1 MKSLSLYVDK
11 WFISVAVN
19 IDGKVMPLSLP
30 NGEDRI
36 WLFFHEDIA
45 NNRIIYGKTWEINY
59 RDKQPHYFGDIFNLI
74 ESGDNYFTRYDNRP
88 EEIREIF
95 KVANIFSHLH
105 QAIDEEGIIDTYLSF
120 SSNIS
125 DVARYKFIEELK
137 EANFNVVESVA
148 RISHL
153 ALEDAKKRNIFNT
166 NGHYL
171 VLAATNDN
179 LHYAL
184 YEYIDDI
191 FLRKNEGS
199 LPGMGLDVRKRAL
212 VEAIVENVN
221 RTTRLLSS
229 TDELALEYIR
239 QERFADDW
247 LRKIANSR
255 PNFPVAFPDITFA
268 VAPNNPYPVS
278 VIPRELDERTNGI
291 VEDIVRKVAEFVKNN
306 HLQSHQID
314 GIILI
319 GNTFTNQ
326 KFSTAINNRFIL
338 NENKIITYKEIEL
351 PKIVNIYTQ
360 IDCNQFK
367 AANEKFVENAKT
379 QDILN
384 QQAKEEE
391 ERRLKAQEENRRQQE
406 LRDQQRKADQDY
418 TNAIDYIDRYENE
431 QDYEQMIEW
440 AEIALTHRADNPY
453 AKEKLALAQQLL
465 AEQRANNKQFNNI
478 LQRAKVAF
486 AENRWSDAI
495 SQSEIALEMKPNS
508 EEAKMIKRD
517 ASRNLEVKDK
527 TTNFLN
533 RADMFFAQ
541 KLYTEA
547 LNEIGKVLNLNPDN
561 TEAKN
566 IKQRITDTL
575 SQHEEKVQE
584 LIKTLSDMEFKAEFE
599 QAIIICE
606 KLINEDI
613 PNLRRW
619 AAKKEQLFSK
629 HREIEENKQK
639 LKALKTD
646 INKAL
651 FDEEWVKLK
660 LLCENYLNISYSE
673 EISKLLSK
681 TNQRIEDINTKNIKE
696 KTIGNINNLIN
707 KRNFSEAEKYI
718 KQFLQNYPDEED
730 IVKDFR
736 RRIFKIEMD
745 IDEQKLKI
753 EDDFFNTPNTNHLKK
768 ENSPIQKNNNLFD

>member
-45 NNRIIYGKTWEINY
+45 NNRIIYGKTWENNY
-59 RDKQPHYFGDIFNLI
+59 RDKQPHHFGDIFDLI

-95 KVANIFSHLH
+95 KVSNIFSHLH
-105 QAIDEEGIIDTYLSF
+105 QAIEEDGLIDTYLSF
-120 SSNIS
+120 SSSIS
-125 DVARYKFIEELK
+125 DVSRYKFIEELK

-153 ALEDAKKRNIFNT
+153 ALEDAKKRNIFTT

-184 YEYIDDI
+184 YEYIDNL
-191 FLRKNEGS
+191 FLRKSEAS
-199 LPGMGLDVRKRAL
+199 LPGLGLDVRKRAL
-212 VEAIVENVN
+212 VEAVVENVN
-221 RTTRLLSS
+221 RTTRMLSS
-229 TDELALEYIR
+229 IEELTLEYIR

-278 VIPRELDERTNGI
+278 IIPRELDDRTNGI
-291 VEDIVRKVAEFVKNN
+291 VEDIVRKIAEFVKNN

-338 NENKIITYKEIEL
+338 NDNKIITYKELEL

-360 IDCNQFK
+360 IDCKQFK
-367 AANEKFVENAKT
+367 TANEKFVENAKT

-418 TNAIDYIDRYENE
+418 TNAIDYIDQYENE

-440 AEIALTHRADNPY
+440 AEIALTHRADDPY
-453 AKEKLALAQQLL
+453 TKEKLALAQQLL
-465 AEQRANNKQFNNI
+465 AEQRANNKQFNSI
-478 LQRAKVAF
+478 LQRAKAAF

-495 SQSEIALEMKPNS
+495 SQAEMALEIKPNA
-508 EEAKMIKRD
+508 EEAKQIKRE

-547 LNEIGKVLNLNPDN
+547 LNEIGKVLNLDPDN

-575 SQHEEKVQE
+575 SQHEEKVQKLTQILADVE
-584 LIKTLSDMEFKAEFE
+584 YKAEYE
-599 QAIIICE
+599 QAIAVCD
-606 KLINEDI
+606 KLIEEDA
-613 PNLRRW
+613 PNIRRW
-619 AAKKEQLFSK
+619 TAKKEQLLTK
-629 HREIEENKQK
+629 QREQEEIK
-639 LKALKTD
+639 LNLKTLKLD

-651 FDEEWVKLK
+651 FDEEWQKLK
-660 LLCENYLNISYSE
+660 TLCENYLNISYSE
-673 EISKLLSK
+673 EISQLLSK
-681 TNQRIEDINTKNIKE
+681 TNQRLEKLNNKYMKGKIIEHIDS
-696 KTIGNINNLIN
+696 LIIER
-707 KRNFSEAEKYI
+707 KFDDAEKI
-718 KQFLQNYPDEED
+718 LKLFLQDYPNEVNT
-730 IVKDFR
+730 VKEFR
-736 RRIFKIEMD
+736 RKIFQME
-745 IDEQKLKI
+745 L
-753 EDDFFNTPNTNHLKK
+753 
-768 ENSPIQKNNNLFD
+768 NS

>member
-45 NNRIIYGKTWEINY
+45 NNRIIYGKTWENNY
-59 RDKQPHYFGDIFNLI
+59 RDKQPHHFGDIFDLI

-95 KVANIFSHLH
+95 KVSNIFSHLH
-105 QAIDEEGIIDTYLSF
+105 QAIEEDGLIDTYLSF
-120 SSNIS
+120 SSSIS
-125 DVARYKFIEELK
+125 DVSRYKFIEELK

-153 ALEDAKKRNIFNT
+153 ALEDAKKRNIFTT

-184 YEYIDDI
+184 YEYIDNL
-191 FLRKNEGS
+191 FLRKSEAS
-199 LPGMGLDVRKRAL
+199 LPGLGLDVRKRAL
-212 VEAIVENVN
+212 VEAVVENVN
-221 RTTRLLSS
+221 RTTRMLSS
-229 TDELALEYIR
+229 IEELTLEYIR

-278 VIPRELDERTNGI
+278 IIPRELDDRTNGI
-291 VEDIVRKVAEFVKNN
+291 VEDIVRKIAEFVKNN

-338 NENKIITYKEIEL
+338 NDNKIITYKELEL

-360 IDCNQFK
+360 IDCKQFK
-367 AANEKFVENAKT
+367 TANEKFVENAKT

-418 TNAIDYIDRYENE
+418 TNAIDYIDQYENE

-440 AEIALTHRADNPY
+440 AEIALTHRADDPY

-465 AEQRANNKQFNNI
+465 AEQRANNKQFNSI
-478 LQRAKVAF
+478 LQRAKAAF

-495 SQSEIALEMKPNS
+495 SQAEMALEIKPNA
-508 EEAKMIKRD
+508 EEAKQIKRE

-547 LNEIGKVLNLNPDN
+547 LNEIGKVLNLDPDN

-575 SQHEEKVQE
+575 SQHEEKVQKLTQILADVE
-584 LIKTLSDMEFKAEFE
+584 YKAEYE
-599 QAIIICE
+599 QAIAVCD
-606 KLINEDI
+606 KLIEEDA
-613 PNLRRW
+613 PNIRRW
-619 AAKKEQLFSK
+619 TAKKEQLLTK
-629 HREIEENKQK
+629 QREQEEIK
-639 LKALKTD
+639 LNLKTLKLD

-651 FDEEWVKLK
+651 FDEEWQKLK
-660 LLCENYLNISYSE
+660 TLCENYLNISYSE
-673 EISKLLSK
+673 EISQLLSK
-681 TNQRIEDINTKNIKE
+681 TNQRLEKLNNKYMKGKIIEHIDS
-696 KTIGNINNLIN
+696 LIIER
-707 KRNFSEAEKYI
+707 KFDDAEKI
-718 KQFLQNYPDEED
+718 LKLFLQDYPNEVNT
-730 IVKDFR
+730 VKEFR
-736 RRIFKIEMD
+736 RKIFQME
-745 IDEQKLKI
+745 L
-753 EDDFFNTPNTNHLKK
+753 
-768 ENSPIQKNNNLFD
+768 NS